1 MKVAV
6 LMEAPGRPMSYHD
19 CNNGNAKPLR
29 ASEILSL
36 LSNDG
41 RIEGRREKKSDAS
54 QRLMVGRG

>member
-6 LMEAPGRPMSYHD
+6 LVEAPGRPMSYHD

-41 RIEGRREKKSDAS
+41 RIEGRREKRAM
-54 QRLMVGRG
+54 RHNG